1 LHDRVK
7 SRQEHTSQERSGL
20 SDRHDDETT
29 EPVPEADAIE
39 QATPMHAEPPDDD
52 DLPEGIPDDASE
64 ADAIEQATAV
74 SGQDEEDA
82 PR

>member
-1 LHDRVK
+1 M
-7 SRQEHTSQERSGL
+7 

-29 EPVPEADAIE
+29 EPVPEADALE
-39 QATPMHAEPPDDD
+39 QATPMDAEAPDEDL

-64 ADAIEQATAV
+64 GDAIEQATAV